1 MKAINF
7 KSIIFLLTISALFV
21 SCEDIVEVKLDNKDI
36 GLYAVEAKIT
46 TDNNPYVFLY
56 KSQLVSSDKD
66 YPTVSGAKV
75 VIADNSAPQKSI
87 TLQESNE
94 RKGLYIP
101 KQGDV
106 FLGEQAREYTLTI
119 TVDGVTMKST
129 ELLAKVEPIDSIQI
143 RPSSRGD
150 KLFLGL
156 FTYGKEPAGLGNY
169 YKWDIYVNK
178 RYLNSS
184 DNLIIA
190 SDELVDGNYIDGL
203 EIYTDFHDPNKP
215 EDMTIQLGDTV
226 QVKQTSISKF
236 GYLYYYQMVNQG
248 RTGGLFSVPPAN
260 IKSNIISSDG
270 RPVLGVF
277 TANDVSISNTIVVD
291 EKILSGLKK
300 L

>member
-21 SCEDIVEVKLDNKDI
+21 SCEDIVEVKLSNKDI

-190 SDELVDGNYIDGL
+190 SDELVDGNYIEGL

-277 TANDVSISNTIVVD
+277 TANDVSVSNTIVVD

>member
-156 FTYGKEPAGLGNY
+156 FTYGKEPAGLVNY
-169 YKWDIYVNK
+169 YKWDIYINK

>member
-106 FLGEQAREYTLTI
+106 FLGEQSREYTLTI

>member
-106 FLGEQAREYTLTI
+106 FLGEQSREYTLTI

-156 FTYGKEPAGLGNY
+156 FTYGKEPAGLVNY
-169 YKWDIYVNK
+169 YKWDIYINK

>member
-106 FLGEQAREYTLTI
+106 FLGEQSREYTLTI

-190 SDELVDGNYIDGL
+190 SDELVDGNYIEGL

>member
-169 YKWDIYVNK
+169 YKWDIYINK

-190 SDELVDGNYIDGL
+190 SDELVDGNYIEGL

>member
-106 FLGEQAREYTLTI
+106 FLGEQSREYTLTI

-169 YKWDIYVNK
+169 YKWDIYINK

-190 SDELVDGNYIDGL
+190 SDELVDGNYIEGL

>member
-277 TANDVSISNTIVVD
+277 TANDVSVSNTIVVD

>member
-169 YKWDIYVNK
+169 YKWDIYINK

-190 SDELVDGNYIDGL
+190 SDELVDGNYIEGL

-277 TANDVSISNTIVVD
+277 TANDVSVSNTIVVD

>member
-106 FLGEQAREYTLTI
+106 FEQSREYTLTI

-169 YKWDIYVNK
+169 YKWDIYINK

-190 SDELVDGNYIDGL
+190 SDELVDGNYIEGL

-277 TANDVSISNTIVVD
+277 TANDVSVSNTIVVD